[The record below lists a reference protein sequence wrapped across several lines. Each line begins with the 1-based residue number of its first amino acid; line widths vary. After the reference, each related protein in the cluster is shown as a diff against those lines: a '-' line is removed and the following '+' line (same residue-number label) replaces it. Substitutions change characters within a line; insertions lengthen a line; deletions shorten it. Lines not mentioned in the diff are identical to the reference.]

1 MTASRF
7 ETVIRLID
15 EANAAD
21 PTTVMIEGTPQP
33 VELLYGQR
41 MSARLAA
48 FCPAASEHLRIAA
61 RAQHLERWK
70 LPRSAY
76 PMDKSGYF
84 RWRNEQKRRHGA
96 RVSELMAD
104 AGYDHDD
111 RARVESLVRKEQ
123 LKRDCEAQT
132 LEDIVC
138 LVFMEHYMAA
148 FAATRDEADMVS
160 IIAKTWRKMS
170 DAGHAAAL
178 SLTFPPDLAALVDK
192 VPDIGA
198 LGGIVRSKS

>member
-1 MTASRF
+1 MTANRF

-15 EANAAD
+15 EAHAAD
-21 PTTVMIEGTPQP
+21 PTTVMVRGAPRP
-33 VELLYGQR
+33 AELLYGQR
-41 MSARLAA
+41 MSARLAV
-48 FCPAASEHLRIAA
+48 FCPAASEHLRIAV

-76 PMDKSGYF
+76 PMGKSGYF

-96 RVSELMAD
+96 RVSELMAE
-104 AGYDHDD
+104 AGYDRDD

-123 LKRDCEAQT
+123 LKRDREAQA
-132 LEDIVC
+132 LEDTAC
-138 LVFMEHYMAA
+138 LVFMEHYMAG
-148 FAATRDEADMVS
+148 FAATKDAAAMID

-178 SLTFPPDLAALVDK
+178 ALSFPPELAALVDE
-192 VPDIGA
+192 G
-198 LGGIVRSKS
+198 VRVAASS